1 MAVEVILPRVDMD
14 MEAGKINRWFVAEG
28 EAVVKG
34 KPLFEIET
42 DKAAMEIEAPADGVL
57 RGVHQI
63 GETLPV
69 GAVVGWI
76 CAPGEVFEAPEAVTP
91 VAKPTPA
98 ATRQTAPEAP
108 QVAAASTDGGLR
120 ATPKARRLAR
130 EQGVELS
137 SLSGSG
143 PDGRIQAKDI
153 GSSRAP
159 SAATRG
165 PLHGEWLARGAGTPI
180 VLIHGFGAD
189 LNSWRPLHGYLAA
202 GRGHFA
208 LDLPGHGQSDLKG
221 AATLEAFVEAVEATL
236 EAEGVASAHIV
247 GHSLGGAVAAA
258 FAAYLPAHVRSLT
271 LIAPAGLGP
280 EFNGAFAKGFLAA
293 QGEASL
299 AAWIR
304 QLAVDEAALGSAMVK
319 ATLARRAERPLV
331 EAQTKIAASLFP
343 DGAQAI
349 SVRPDLGR
357 YGGPVRV
364 IFGIE
369 DRIIPAAQARGL
381 PGAVALHFMPG
392 VGHMPHFE
400 ARNET
405 AHIVEDNV
413 AAGDRREGSPRS
425 R

>member
-14 MEAGKINRWFVAEG
+14 MEAGKINRWFAAEG
-28 EAVVKG
+28 DSVVKG

-76 CAPGEVFEAPEAVTP
+76 CAPDEVFEAPEAVTP
-91 VAKPTPA
+91 AEKAAPVPA
-98 ATRQTAPEAP
+98 TAPEAAP
-108 QVAAASTDGGLR
+108 VATSSANGDLR

-130 EQGVELS
+130 EQGVELA
-137 SLSGSG
+137 SLMGSG
-143 PDGRIQAKDI
+143 PDGRIQAKDVT
-153 GSSRAP
+153 SSRAP
-159 SAATRG
+159 FATTRG
-165 PLHGEWLARGAGTPI
+165 LLHGEWLARGAGTPI
-180 VLIHGFGAD
+180 VFIHGFGAD
-189 LNSWRPLHGYLAA
+189 LNSWRPLHGYLGS
-202 GRGHFA
+202 GRGHYA
-208 LDLPGHGQSDLKG
+208 LDLPGHGQSELAG

-236 EAEGVASAHIV
+236 EAEGVGAAHIV

-271 LIAPAGLGP
+271 LLAPAGLGP
-280 EFNGAFAKGFLAA
+280 EFNGAFAGGFLAA
-293 QGEASL
+293 QREASL
-299 AAWIR
+299 APWVR

-319 ATLARRAERPLV
+319 ATLALRAKRPLV
-331 EAQTKIAASLFP
+331 EAQTKIAAAFFP
-343 DGAQAI
+343 DGTQAV
-349 SVRPDLGR
+349 STRADLGR

-364 IFGIE
+364 VFGLE
-369 DRIIPAAQARGL
+369 DRIIPAAQSRGL
-381 PGAVALHFMPG
+381 PGAVGLHLMAN

-400 ARNET
+400 ARAET

-413 AAGDRREGSPRS
+413 AAGDRREGLPRS